1 MNRRYDSFIRTLL
14 GIMIVTV
21 GGCAAYGPAPLA
33 TSVEPVLAGT
43 AVDLSKPLTPR
54 ALGLIAVVTNPDLKA
69 ARLQAGVADAQV
81 FAAGLLPDPVFNLSF
96 DKLLTGPDMF
106 DGLGAQLIYDLAAF
120 RDRGLVQSG
129 QHAARAQVR
138 LDLAWREWQTAGQA
152 RLLGAR
158 VVGLERASTLLDRSQ
173 AAAED
178 ALARVLAAA
187 ARGDLKADDVEA
199 RRLATADAADRARQ
213 SERDLGAARG
223 SLNALLGL
231 PPGTRITIAA
241 DPVSATPLDAGAL
254 FDKARA
260 SRLDLK
266 ALEAG
271 YQSQEAA
278 VRKAALDAFPSLQLT
293 LAAARDTA
301 DNRTLGPAV
310 NFTLPVWNRNSG
322 GIAIARATREQLRA
336 EYAARVF
343 AARAE
348 IADLVERIAI
358 ARRQRGQIADTIGP
372 LEALAGRTEAAA
384 AGGDVAR
391 AVAEAGRQSV
401 IYKQITLAA
410 LDQAIAEQTVALELA
425 TGAPLPGPAQTR
437 GIP

>member
-1 MNRRYDSFIRTLL
+1 MKRRHNSFIRMLF
-14 GIMIVTV
+14 GIMIVAL

-33 TSVEPVLAGT
+33 ISVEPVLARS

-54 ALGLIAVVTNPDLKA
+54 ALGLIAVIGNPDLKA

-96 DKLLTGPDMF
+96 DKLLSGPDMF
-106 DGLGAQLIYDLAAF
+106 NGLGAQLIQDLAAF
-120 RDRGLVQSG
+120 RDQRVILSG
-129 QHAARAQVR
+129 QRAARTQVR

-187 ARGDLKADDVEA
+187 ARGDLKADDVDA
-199 RRLATADAADRARQ
+199 RRLAAADAADRARQ
-213 SERDLGAARG
+213 GERDLGAARG
-223 SLNALLGL
+223 SLGALLGM
-231 PPGTRITIAA
+231 PPGARISIVA

-254 FDKARA
+254 FDKARVT
-260 SRLDLK
+260 RLDLK

-271 YQSQEAA
+271 YQGQEANL
-278 VRKAALDAFPSLQLT
+278 RKATLEAFPSLQLT

-301 DNRTLGPAV
+301 DNRTVGPAV

-358 ARRQRGQIADTIGP
+358 AGRQRGLIAGTIGP
-372 LEALAGRTEAAA
+372 LETLAGRTEAAA
-384 AGGDVAR
+384 ARGDVAR

-401 IYKQITLAA
+401 TDKQITLAA

-425 TGAPLPGPAQTR
+425 TGAPLPGLVRIR
-437 GIP
+437 GAP

>member
-1 MNRRYDSFIRTLL
+1 MVVAL
-14 GIMIVTV
+14 
-21 GGCAAYGPAPLA
+21 GGCAAYAPAPLA
-33 TSVEPVLAGT
+33 IGLDPVLAGPGSGGSP
-43 AVDLSKPLTPR
+43 AGKASPAIDLSKPLTPR
-54 ALGLIAVVTNPDLKA
+54 TLGLIAIIANPDLKA

-96 DKLLTGPDMF
+96 DKLLSGPDMF
-106 DGLGAQLIYDLAAF
+106 NGLGAQLIYDLAAF
-120 RDRGLVQSG
+120 RDRGVILSG
-129 QHAARAQVR
+129 QRAARAQVR

-152 RLLGAR
+152 GLLGAR
-158 VVGLERASTLLDRSQ
+158 VVGLERAASLLDRSQ

-178 ALARVLAAA
+178 ALARVLSAA

-199 RRLATADAADRARQ
+199 RRLAAADAADRARQ
-213 SERDLGAARG
+213 GERDLGAVRG

-231 PPGTRITIAA
+231 PPGARITIAA

-254 FDKARA
+254 FDKARVT
-260 SRLDLK
+260 RLDLK

-278 VRKAALDAFPSLQLT
+278 VRKATLDAFPSLQFT

-322 GIAIARATREQLRA
+322 GIAIARATREQMRA

-372 LEALAGRTEAAA
+372 LEILAGRTEAAA
-384 AGGDVAR
+384 ASGDVAR

-401 IYKQITLAA
+401 TDKQITLVA

-425 TGAPLPGPAQTR
+425 TGAPLPGPVQIKGA
-437 GIP
+437 P